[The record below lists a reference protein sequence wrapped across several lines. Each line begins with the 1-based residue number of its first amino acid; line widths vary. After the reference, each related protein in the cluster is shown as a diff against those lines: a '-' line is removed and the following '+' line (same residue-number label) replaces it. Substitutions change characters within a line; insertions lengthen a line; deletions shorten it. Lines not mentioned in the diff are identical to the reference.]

1 MLMPIQREQYGS
13 TVHLFIGTG
22 RSPCKI
28 TLMPFTFINN
38 SVVILWGLIWL
49 FIFKSVSPFCCH
61 AEALLHIASW
71 SFHPSLWSSSI
82 SVKLRLDHALVYPQP
97 DSEDT
102 CSHTWK
108 TLSNHVFEDLRK
120 PKAPNSS
127 GQRGGKRGGGSC
139 NRWKKERVRLGL
151 GRRGAPIHRIEIK
164 GPNTLSHLS
173 SRPQWKKCQ
182 KIYCFPEECLPKLQT
197 PMPQNM
203 KEKRKKFNFFSENW
217 DITGKSIEELVI
229 TGHLNKP
236 LTFV

>member
-1 MLMPIQREQYGS
+1 LKENKGTSVMLMSSQREQYGS

-38 SVVILWGLIWL
+38 SIVILRGLIWL

-71 SFHPSLWSSSI
+71 SFHPSSWSSSI
-82 SVKLRLDHALVYPQP
+82 LVKLRPDHALVYPQP

-120 PKAPNSS
+120 PKA
-127 GQRGGKRGGGSC
+127 
-139 NRWKKERVRLGL
+139 L
-151 GRRGAPIHRIEIK
+151 
-164 GPNTLSHLS
+164 NTLSGAPDIGYNDS
-173 SRPQWKKCQ
+173 
-182 KIYCFPEECLPKLQT
+182 LPARQRLAGVMVVQCA
-197 PMPQNM
+197 Q
-203 KEKRKKFNFFSENW
+203 
-217 DITGKSIEELVI
+217 
-229 TGHLNKP
+229 
-236 LTFV
+236 